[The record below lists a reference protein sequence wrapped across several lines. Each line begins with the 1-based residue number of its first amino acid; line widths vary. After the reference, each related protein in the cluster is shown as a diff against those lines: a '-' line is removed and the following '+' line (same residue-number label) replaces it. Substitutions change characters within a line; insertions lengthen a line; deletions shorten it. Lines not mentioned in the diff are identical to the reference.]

1 MGELLHAIRDHK
13 PLPAWA
19 PPPAPAPNAL
29 NPLMAD
35 ILARHF
41 PLPRGEYPTAKW
53 PEGCTHLPQGG
64 AK

>member
-1 MGELLHAIRDHK
+1 MSQLLDALLNRT

-19 PPPAPAPNAL
+19 PPPAPAPSTL
-29 NPLMAD
+29 NPLFAD

-53 PEGCTHLPQGG
+53 PEGCTHPPQGG